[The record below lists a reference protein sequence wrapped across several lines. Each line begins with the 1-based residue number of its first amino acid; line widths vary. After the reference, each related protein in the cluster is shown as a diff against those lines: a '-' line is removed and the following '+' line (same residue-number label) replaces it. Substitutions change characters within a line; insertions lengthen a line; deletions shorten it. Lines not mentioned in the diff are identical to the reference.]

1 MKKILLL
8 LLVLPI
14 WAGCYK
20 SLLPKTDEFTHT
32 GCATDAGTRAGLS
45 QSDVSLLILKYEDG
59 NLRVT
64 RTNATM
70 NCSIKLN
77 GIACD
82 VSVDGNTIRYR
93 VYEKDGPTANCM
105 CRVAEMS
112 VQLFLLH
119 RHRHRILYLR
129 LQERPPPDP
138 GRRTLSVLSRNKNR
152 SPGIHLSFLRDA
164 RIGGHGDSIEK
175 FYICVVSS

>member
-1 MKKILLL
+1 MADGIPGQVAWKVENQIMNNMKKLLLL
-8 LLVLPI
+8 LLVLPV
-14 WAGCYK
+14 WAGCNK

-32 GCATDAGTRAGLS
+32 GCATDAGTRAGTS
-45 QSDVSLLILKYEDG
+45 QSDVSLLTLKYEDG

-70 NCSIKLN
+70 NCAIKLN

-82 VSVDGNTIRYR
+82 VSVKGNTILYR

-112 VQLFLLH
+112 SVVTGLKEGKEYTFNYSCSSSGIESFTFVFKKGLH
-119 RHRHRILYLR
+119 LI
-129 LQERPPPDP
+129 
-138 GRRTLSVLSRNKNR
+138 
-152 SPGIHLSFLRDA
+152 RD
-164 RIGGHGDSIEK
+164 EETYP
-175 FYICVVSS
+175 F

>member
-1 MKKILLL
+1 MDNVKKLLL
-8 LLVLPI
+8 ILLVLPL
-14 WAGCYK
+14 WTGCYK
-20 SLLPKTDEFTHT
+20 SLLPKTDEFSHT
-32 GCATDAGTRAGLS
+32 GCATDAGNGTRSGLG

-93 VYEKDGPTANCM
+93 VYEKDGPTADCM
-105 CRVAEMS
+105 CRVEEMS
-112 VQLFLLH
+112 SVVTGLKEGKEYTFNYSCSIGTGIESFTFVFKKGLH
-119 RHRHRILYLR
+119 LI
-129 LQERPPPDP
+129 
-138 GRRTLSVLSRNKNR
+138 
-152 SPGIHLSFLRDA
+152 RDEEPY
-164 RIGGHGDSIEK
+164 R
-175 FYICVVSS
+175 F

>member
-1 MKKILLL
+1 MKKLLL
-8 LLVLPI
+8 ILLVLPV
-14 WAGCYK
+14 WAGCNK

-70 NCSIKLN
+70 NCAIKLN

-82 VSVDGNTIRYR
+82 VSVQGNTIRYS

-105 CRVAEMS
+105 CRVEEMS
-112 VQLFLLH
+112 
-119 RHRHRILYLR
+119 
-129 LQERPPPDP
+129 
-138 GRRTLSVLSRNKNR
+138 SVVTGLKE
-152 SPGIHLSFLRDA
+152 GK
-164 RIGGHGDSIEK
+164 E
-175 FYICVVSS
+175 

>member
-1 MKKILLL
+1 MDNMKKLLLL

-14 WAGCYK
+14 WSGCYK

-32 GCATDAGTRAGLS
+32 GCATDAGTRAGS
-45 QSDVSLLILKYEDG
+45 SNSDVSLLILKYEDG
-59 NLRVT
+59 NLRVS

-70 NCSIKLN
+70 NCAIKLN

-112 VQLFLLH
+112 SVVMSSVVTGLKEGKEYTFNYSCSIGTGIESFTFVFRKGLH
-119 RHRHRILYLR
+119 LI
-129 LQERPPPDP
+129 
-138 GRRTLSVLSRNKNR
+138 
-152 SPGIHLSFLRDA
+152 RDEEPY
-164 RIGGHGDSIEK
+164 R
-175 FYICVVSS
+175 F

>member
-1 MKKILLL
+1 MNNMKKLLLL
-8 LLVLPI
+8 LLVLPV
-14 WAGCYK
+14 WAGCNK

-32 GCATDAGTRAGLS
+32 GCATDAGTRAGTS
-45 QSDVSLLILKYEDG
+45 QSDVSLLTLKYEDG

-70 NCSIKLN
+70 NCAIKLN

-82 VSVDGNTIRYR
+82 VSVRGNTILYR

-112 VQLFLLH
+112 SVVTGLKEGKEYTFNYSCSSSGIESFTFVFKKGLH
-119 RHRHRILYLR
+119 LIRDEETYPFCSIWGPTSLWR
-129 LQERPPPDP
+129 LVR
-138 GRRTLSVLSRNKNR
+138 
-152 SPGIHLSFLRDA
+152 
-164 RIGGHGDSIEK
+164 
-175 FYICVVSS
+175 